1 MMSPVCDFDVLITV
15 GNLFSC
21 FTLKGSRNGEEL
33 LGDYN
38 CPSHMTTDIVI
49 LLLDLLDSAG

>member
-1 MMSPVCDFDVLITV
+1 LLYIERLT
-15 GNLFSC
+15 
-21 FTLKGSRNGEEL
+21 RNGEEEL
-33 LGDYN
+33 LGVYN